1 MQTTNNSVE
10 ISVLKGD
17 KLFNENTPFIININS
32 PQPKEGEKKCNAD
45 LICVIDISGSMSGK
59 KIELVKKSLK
69 ILAKMT
75 DENDRLAP
83 ILFES
88 DASIYFDLDYMTEKN
103 KQNLIAKIN
112 EIDSRGGTDIL
123 SGLEKAVEILKKE
136 NLKTKKNDNR
146 VSSVLLLSDGCDND
160 KNDIQLGEALKNL
173 TKGENLT
180 FTLNT
185 FGYGNDHDPKI
196 MNRLAN
202 IRDGSFFYVE
212 DYKKVSEY
220 FVTVLGG
227 VVSVISTNVK
237 IDVKLLNSSCEI
249 IKVFGEDNLYSHN
262 LMPHIFKT
270 ELLQLVCGKEYTF
283 VLEIKINE
291 KKVKIGDELLYVEV
305 SYKDINLKDK
315 HTLVKKKYMYK
326 YKLTDEKVDK
336 ANEEYIRS
344 QVYYIL
350 DEALKL
356 REKYKTKEAKDLLTK
371 MEEWLKK
378 NYKGDN
384 KSYLE
389 DIIKSKSLFN
399 DDYTFENKGIAFAKS
414 NIREKICK
422 RDGMNNMYMNCN
434 QDYYCRNME
443 DYDDDYDYDKNMD
456 DDYDNYNNKNICYNK
471 NMDDDYDN
479 YKNNNVCYNNNIEY
493 YYDNYKNNNVCYN
506 NNIDDD
512 DKSYTFNECDN
523 NMNNCEP

>member
-1 MQTTNNSVE
+1 M
-10 ISVLKGD
+10 
-17 KLFNENTPFIININS
+17 
-32 PQPKEGEKKCNAD
+32 
-45 LICVIDISGSMSGK
+45 
-59 KIELVKKSLK
+59 
-69 ILAKMT
+69 
-75 DENDRLAP
+75 
-83 ILFES
+83 
-88 DASIYFDLDYMTEKN
+88 
-103 KQNLIAKIN
+103 
-112 EIDSRGGTDIL
+112 
-123 SGLEKAVEILKKE
+123 
-136 NLKTKKNDNR
+136 
-146 VSSVLLLSDGCDND
+146 
-160 KNDIQLGEALKNL
+160 
-173 TKGENLT
+173 
-180 FTLNT
+180 
-185 FGYGNDHDPKI
+185 
-196 MNRLAN
+196 
-202 IRDGSFFYVE
+202 
-212 DYKKVSEY
+212 
-220 FVTVLGG
+220 
-227 VVSVISTNVK
+227 
-237 IDVKLLNSSCEI
+237 
-249 IKVFGEDNLYSHN
+249 
-262 LMPHIFKT
+262 
-270 ELLQLVCGKEYTF
+270 
-283 VLEIKINE
+283 
-291 KKVKIGDELLYVEV
+291 EV

-399 DDYTFENKGIAFAKS
+399 DDYTFKNKGIAFAKS

-422 RDGMNNMYMNCN
+422 RDGMNNMYRNCN

-479 YKNNNVCYNNNIEY
+479 YKNNNVCYNNNI
-493 YYDNYKNNNVCYN
+493 
-506 NNIDDD
+506 DDD

>member
-1 MQTTNNSVE
+1 M
-10 ISVLKGD
+10 
-17 KLFNENTPFIININS
+17 IIECL
-32 PQPKEGEKKCNAD
+32 PYYYYQMD
-45 LICVIDISGSMSGK
+45 
-59 KIELVKKSLK
+59 
-69 ILAKMT
+69 
-75 DENDRLAP
+75 
-83 ILFES
+83 
-88 DASIYFDLDYMTEKN
+88 
-103 KQNLIAKIN
+103 
-112 EIDSRGGTDIL
+112 
-123 SGLEKAVEILKKE
+123 
-136 NLKTKKNDNR
+136 DNHK
-146 VSSVLLLSDGCDND
+146 D
-160 KNDIQLGEALKNL
+160 DIQLGESLKNL

-227 VVSVISTNVK
+227 VVSVISKNVK
-237 IDVKLLNSSCEI
+237 INIKLLNSSCEI

-270 ELLQLVCGKEYTF
+270 EILQLVCGKEYTF

-315 HTLVKKKYMYK
+315 HALVKKKYMYK
-326 YKLTDEKVDK
+326 YKLTDAKVDK

-356 REKYKTKEAKDLLTK
+356 REKHKTKEAKDLLTK

-399 DDYTFENKGIAFAKS
+399 DDYTFQNKGIAFAKS

-422 RDGMNNMYMNCN
+422 KDGMNNMYMNCN
-434 QDYYCRNME
+434 QDYYCRNMV
-443 DYDDDYDYDKNMD
+443 DYD
-456 DDYDNYNNKNICYNK
+456 DDYDNYNNKNMDYNYDNK
-471 NMDDDYDN
+471 N
-479 YKNNNVCYNNNIEY
+479 I
-493 YYDNYKNNNVCYN
+493 CYN

-512 DKSYTFNECDN
+512 YDSYNNNECYNKNMDDNEEKSYSFNECEN
-523 NMNNCEP
+523 NMNNNENLF